1 MIISV
6 LKVLQNI
13 TFFVASLLHL
23 FKKNEG
29 PRKVAFTTANET
41 GIWFPFYKVPRIYPE
56 VQYYTYRTHPQLISA

>member
-13 TFFVASLLHL
+13 TFFEASLLHL
-23 FKKNEG
+23 FQKNEG

-41 GIWFPFYKVPRIYPE
+41 GIWFPFYKVPRI
-56 VQYYTYRTHPQLISA
+56 